1 MSPDTGSVPSVLL
14 SVSELKAVPS
24 AFVDVAT
31 TATVGTL
38 VSEKAASVA
47 GVLAVFAFPALS
59 VKPPAATPSSIA
71 AAVPDTAAHVT
82 VTTHEVASSHDAPAS
97 VKLVASQLVL
107 VDTAVRSVPIG
118 FAVKPTSSVMVNV
131 NTTVGADVGT
141 VLSVAV
147 SEKLDPSAFVPTT
160 LLIAIS
166 GAVVSS
172 HVLAGP
178 VVILVYPEAHAEI

>member
-1 MSPDTGSVPSVLL
+1 
-14 SVSELKAVPS
+14 
-24 AFVDVAT
+24 
-31 TATVGTL
+31 
-38 VSEKAASVA
+38 
-47 GVLAVFAFPALS
+47 
-59 VKPPAATPSSIA
+59 
-71 AAVPDTAAHVT
+71 
-82 VTTHEVASSHDAPAS
+82 
-97 VKLVASQLVL
+97 
-107 VDTAVRSVPIG
+107 
-118 FAVKPTSSVMVNV
+118 MVNV